1 MRQVSNATTVH
12 VRRPG
17 NSKKWRARV
26 LCEAKICDLALLT
39 VDSDDFWLGDLMSL
53 RFVQVPELQVRVCH
67 PWPPSGAGAGGI
79 VCGTGEPHAN
89 YLCYTSSL

>member
-1 MRQVSNATTVH
+1 MLSFAKQVSNATTVH

-17 NSKKWRARV
+17 NPKKWRARV

-53 RFVQVPELQVRVCH
+53 RFVQVPELQVCFH
-67 PWPPSGAGAGGI
+67 
-79 VCGTGEPHAN
+79 
-89 YLCYTSSL
+89 LFL